1 MLSVDSAIHRE
12 GAMDDM
18 TREIANFCR
27 LSFLFVALTGAT
39 VATAQT
45 PPNTPTREIPR
56 FLVYFD
62 EFSANLSDEAKAT
75 IADAAKRALDSGAK
89 AIVVQAR
96 ASATGKPETNKYLAQ
111 TRSSIVTD
119 QLEEDGIA
127 RTMVRQEPI
136 GQTGSSD
143 PSVYNR
149 RVDIILER

>member
-1 MLSVDSAIHRE
+1 MQFIV
-12 GAMDDM
+12 GAMDAM
-18 TREIANFCR
+18 ACAIANFCR
-27 LSFLFVALTGAT
+27 LAFLLVTLTGT
-39 VATAQT
+39 SVASAQT

-62 EFSANLSDEAKAT
+62 EFSANLSDEAKST
-75 IADAAKRALDSGAK
+75 IADAAKRARDTGAK

-127 RTMVRQEPI
+127 RTMIRQEPI